1 MNEKIFSILL
11 LIASVF
17 FQKGSITV
25 LANTQV
31 TQVTQIQK
39 EWNEPILVYGENLTF
54 QQIEIV
60 NSAFGIQDVST
71 VVRQVA
77 TTADASKYLDFDTTG
92 AQMLSSVLVEKQS
105 KNFGV
110 QVIIKT
116 PGLITSVTK
125 TQYTNAS
132 ITAGIKDVKI
142 SIAAPTKLL
151 ENML

>member
-1 MNEKIFSILL
+1 MKKFFSILL

>member
-1 MNEKIFSILL
+1 MKKFFSILL

-71 VVRQVA
+71 VVRQ
-77 TTADASKYLDFDTTG
+77 D
-92 AQMLSSVLVEKQS
+92 
-105 KNFGV
+105 
-110 QVIIKT
+110 
-116 PGLITSVTK
+116 
-125 TQYTNAS
+125 
-132 ITAGIKDVKI
+132 
-142 SIAAPTKLL
+142 
-151 ENML
+151 

>member
-1 MNEKIFSILL
+1 MNEKFFSILL

-77 TTADASKYLDFDTTG
+77 TTADASKYLGFDTTG

>member
-1 MNEKIFSILL
+1 MHRYFSK
-11 LIASVF
+11 
-17 FQKGSITV
+17 KGSITV